1 MSEAG
6 SIKMWVL
13 AFVVLAGI
21 GFGTL
26 VGVGCAIGA
35 NACPFVKH
43 KPVTTTDG
51 RTLYLTFCAACHGVS
66 GEGLNGRPALRSG
79 DAATLTLAQ
88 LESKIS
94 KGRPF
99 FGMPAWSTKLN
110 GPLSDAQIAAVAQYV
125 ISLRNKS

>member
-1 MSEAG
+1 
-6 SIKMWVL
+6 V
-13 AFVVLAGI
+13 
-21 GFGTL
+21 
-26 VGVGCAIGA
+26 
-35 NACPFVKH
+35 N
-43 KPVTTTDG
+43 
-51 RTLYLTFCAACHGVS
+51 

-88 LESKIS
+88 LEKKIS

-110 GPLSDAQIAAVAQYV
+110 GPLSDAQITAVARYV